1 MRFLKLF
8 IILLLCLN
16 IYNFN
21 AQIKTYV
28 KTFKEA
34 HTQQFFDMTKT
45 FDNGAVFVG
54 QQEVHGAAPVDGCD
68 VLMMKVDSCGEL
80 LFYKSIGLQH
90 KHSDGGRSV
99 KEISNNNLLVAGFY
113 MFGKETG
120 SVTVFDSN
128 GDYLWS
134 RMYDGVHF
142 FTEAIETSTGDILAT
157 GYTNDNKAVI
167 FKFDNLGNLIWK
179 KEIDNPVM
187 SSRGYSVA
195 EFSDG
200 NYCFVWY
207 SLNPTS
213 DINVTALDLNGNT
226 VWAKSFGLGPDIPI
240 YREWE
245 ANAIVDPND
254 DNILITT
261 STTKLGNGEEMNPD
275 ILLFKL
281 DNLGNIIWSTTYG
294 NAGEDDQPKKLSF
307 DTQKNEVLLSGKSNH
322 TTVGIS
328 LIEPMAGDNALILR
342 LDNNGGLLSTNVY
355 GGSGSDKMS
364 KVVAYDDYY
373 LAAMDGLNSLGSSEF
388 DPFILKLDTN
398 LTTSCQNK
406 TFIINSQTVTPPIVD
421 INYNMIDYN
430 GQRRIAAPSVGSMN
444 GHFETICQSC
454 EPYFEVIGD
463 NTICPDDSILLVK
476 KEGCTSFF
484 TVNGAI
490 ESEDT
495 LIFTYPEG
503 GQYQITVEHECVE
516 APFQY
521 DVFVSDPQA
530 SFNWEDKCLYDSI
543 VFQDQSITNFGVIN
557 QWFWNFDDNNT
568 TSLEQNPRHLYSA
581 DGAHQVSLIVS
592 TDYGCTDTIENLITV
607 HPVPQSIIITKNECV
622 YDSVQ
627 FRDSTLIN
635 APSNISST
643 NISYGDGSSLDYN
656 LNPIHKYNSEGTYTV
671 QYTTIS
677 NEGCVNDTSFDLEIY
692 PKPIANFINTT
703 VCENLPPT
711 EFNNNSTVANGSIVQ
726 WQWDFDV
733 NYNNSTSSFPNPNHT
748 YITNG
753 VYEVQLVVTTDNGCL
768 DTITRS
774 VSVLAKPTN
783 LFVSNITESCNP
795 LCVEFTDYT
804 QSNIASSNSLLWQWN
819 FSNGESSFEQ
829 NPSMCF
835 YNTSNTADSS
845 INVELITLNEL
856 GCYDSLYIEDYL
868 WIWHNPISDFR
879 VVPELVNMYES
890 EVIFDNNSIGEDYY
904 LWDFGDDIHDISFEP
919 THIYSDTGTFLIE
932 LIVETNHACF
942 DTSHATVRVDPVT
955 SLYMPN
961 TFSPNG
967 DGVNDTFFFKNY
979 AFKEEGLVF
988 RVFDKWGTL
997 IYFTNEFIPWD
1008 GMYKGSIV
1016 KQDTYVWTLTCFDFF
1031 GVEHNYKGHVNLIK

>member
-1 MRFLKLF
+1 MRLLLLLF
-8 IILLLCLN
+8 TLLLCSGIN
-16 IYNFN
+16 NVN
-21 AQIKTYV
+21 AQIKTYI

-120 SVTVFDSN
+120 SVTVFDAN
-128 GDYLWS
+128 GNYLWS
-134 RMYDGVHF
+134 RMYDDVHF
-142 FTEAIETSTGDILAT
+142 FTDAIETSTGDIIAT
-157 GYTNDNKAVI
+157 GYSNGNKAVI
-167 FKFDNLGNLIWK
+167 FKFDNLGNLAWK
-179 KEIDNPVM
+179 KEIDNPGM

-207 SLNPTS
+207 ALNPTS
-213 DINVTALDLNGNT
+213 DVNVTALDANGNT
-226 VWAKSFGLGPDIPI
+226 VWAKSYGLGPDIPI

-254 DNILITT
+254 NNILITT
-261 STTKLGNGEEMNPD
+261 ATTKLGNGSETDPD
-275 ILLFKL
+275 ILLFKI
-281 DNLGNIIWSTTYG
+281 DNQGNTIWSSTYG
-294 NAGEDDQPKKLSF
+294 NAGDDDQPKKMSF
-307 DTQKNEVLLSGKSNH
+307 DSQRNEILLSGKSNH

-328 LIEPMAGDNALILR
+328 LIEPMTGDNALILR
-342 LDNNGGLLSTNVY
+342 LNNNGGLLSTNVY
-355 GGSGSDKMS
+355 GGSGTDKMS
-364 KVVAYDDYY
+364 KVIAYDNFY

-406 TFIINSQTVTPPIVD
+406 TYAINSQAVSPTVVD
-421 INYNMIDYN
+421 LNFNMIDYN
-430 GQRRIAAPSVGSMN
+430 GQRRISTPNVGDMN

-454 EPYFEVIGD
+454 DPYFEIIGD

-476 KEGCTSFF
+476 KDGCTSFF
-484 TVNGAI
+484 TVNGTI

-530 SFNWEDKCLYDSI
+530 NFDWQDKCLYDSI
-543 VFQDQSITNFGVIN
+543 VFQDQSFTNFGVIN

-568 TSLEQNPRHLYSA
+568 TSTTQHPSHLYSS
-581 DGAHQVSLIVS
+581 DGEHNVSLIVT
-592 TDYGCTDTIENLITV
+592 TDYGCQDTVENTITA
-607 HPVPQSIIITKNECV
+607 HPVPRPHLIAKNECL
-622 YDSVQ
+622 YDSVR
-627 FRDSTLIN
+627 FRDSSSIN
-635 APSNISST
+635 APSNISTSFV
-643 NISYGDGSSLDYN
+643 SYGDGSPTDYN
-656 LNPIHKYNSEGTYTV
+656 LNPAHKYNAPGSYTV
-671 QYTTIS
+671 LYTTVS
-677 NEGCVNDTSFDLEIY
+677 NEGCVNDTSFSIEIY
-692 PKPIANFINTT
+692 PLPIANFTNTT
-703 VCENLPPT
+703 VCENQPPT
-711 EFNNNSTVANGSIVQ
+711 EFNNISTISQGSIVE
-726 WQWDFDV
+726 WQWDFNV
-733 NYNNSTSSFPNPNHT
+733 NYNNNTSSFPNPNHT
-748 YITNG
+748 YITHG
-753 VYEVQLVVTTDNGCL
+753 TYDVQLVVTTDQGCL
-768 DTITRS
+768 DTIIRS
-774 VSVLAKPTN
+774 VNVLAKPTN

-795 LCVEFTDYT
+795 LCVEFYDYT
-804 QSNIASSNSLLWQWN
+804 QSNSTSSNLIWQWN

-829 NPSMCF
+829 NPSKCF

-845 INVELITLNEL
+845 IHVELITLNEL

-879 VVPELVNMYES
+879 VVPELVNVYES
-890 EVIFDNNSIGEDYY
+890 EVYFDNNSIGASHYS
-904 LWDFGDDIHDISFEP
+904 WDFGDEIYDIAFEP
-919 THIYSDTGTFLIE
+919 THIYSDTGTFTIE

-942 DTSHATVRVDPVT
+942 DTSYNTVRVDPVT
-955 SLYMPN
+955 SIYMPN

-997 IYFTNEFIPWD
+997 IYYTDKFQPWD
-1008 GMYKGSIV
+1008 GTYRGSVV

-1031 GVEHNYKGHVNLIK
+1031 GVEHSYKGHVNLIK